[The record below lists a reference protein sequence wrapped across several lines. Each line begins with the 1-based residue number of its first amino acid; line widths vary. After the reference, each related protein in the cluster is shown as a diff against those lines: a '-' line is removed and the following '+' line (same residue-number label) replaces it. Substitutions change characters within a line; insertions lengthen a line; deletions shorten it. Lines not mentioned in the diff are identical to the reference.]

1 VIGDPLALAAA
12 IAALAGLAFWLDYR
26 VPALAKVGASLLAIL
41 FGAILSNAGA
51 VPRESPV
58 YDAIAGPVTSLAI
71 AWLLLSVNLG
81 DLRRVGPRMLGAF
94 GLAVLGTVAGAA
106 VGAVMFAGF
115 FADDTWRLA
124 GTLTGTYSGG
134 SVNFVAVGRGV
145 GLEDT
150 LFAGATAADALTT
163 GLWLGATLLLP
174 VWLRRWYPAP
184 IPGEGPGEGEGEGED
199 WGADAVADV
208 DPYAHH
214 PFFLKRGISTLDL
227 AVLLATGLALLVAS
241 EWMAARIP
249 VVPAVLWLTT
259 FALIVGHTKP
269 FREPRGA
276 LQLGTLALHLF
287 FVVIGIYSRI
297 ADIAEVGVEVFLYT
311 LVVVGVHGV
320 VVFGLGR
327 LARLDLGTLAVASQA
342 AVGGPS
348 SALAVAVAR
357 GWQGLVLPGIIVG
370 LLGYAV
376 GNYLGF
382 AVAYLVRGLG
392 IGL

>member
-1 VIGDPLALAAA
+1 MIGDPLALAAA

-26 VPALAKVGASLLAIL
+26 IPALAKVGASLLAIL

-199 WGADAVADV
+199 WGADAV
-208 DPYAHH
+208 
-214 PFFLKRGISTLDL
+214 
-227 AVLLATGLALLVAS
+227 
-241 EWMAARIP
+241 
-249 VVPAVLWLTT
+249 
-259 FALIVGHTKP
+259 
-269 FREPRGA
+269 
-276 LQLGTLALHLF
+276 
-287 FVVIGIYSRI
+287 
-297 ADIAEVGVEVFLYT
+297 
-311 LVVVGVHGV
+311 
-320 VVFGLGR
+320 
-327 LARLDLGTLAVASQA
+327 
-342 AVGGPS
+342 
-348 SALAVAVAR
+348 
-357 GWQGLVLPGIIVG
+357 
-370 LLGYAV
+370 
-376 GNYLGF
+376 
-382 AVAYLVRGLG
+382 
-392 IGL
+392 